1 MPRPGEHGPLPPLMI
16 LMTVVSGLVDAFSFL
31 LLGRVFVSNMT
42 GNVIFL
48 GFAVA
53 GIGGFVWWTSV
64 LALATF
70 CAGAVLGGRIANRHG
85 RHRGRHL
92 LLAVSFQAV
101 FVIGTLVV
109 AVTRDAPYDRRAI
122 VAMIALLS
130 IGMGVQNATARALG
144 VPELTTTVVTRT
156 IAGIASDSRLAGGP
170 GGWSWLRAT
179 SVASV
184 FVGAAVG
191 ALLVHAGHG
200 RWILLIAVVLLG
212 FVAAVAAYTVR
223 STAAWTVRRSKP

>member
-1 MPRPGEHGPLPPLMI
+1 MARPGEHGPLPSLLI

-48 GFAVA
+48 GFALA
-53 GIGGFVWWTSV
+53 GIGGFLWWTSI

-70 CAGAVLGGRIANRHG
+70 CVGAVLGGRIANVHG

-92 LLAVSFQAV
+92 FLAVSIQAA
-101 FVIGTLVV
+101 FVVATLVV

-130 IGMGVQNATARALG
+130 TGMGVQNATAGTLG
-144 VPELTTTVVTRT
+144 VPGLTTTVVTRT
-156 IAGIASDSRLAGGP
+156 IAGIAYDSRLAGGP
-170 GGWSWLRAT
+170 GGWSRLRVG

-184 FVGAAVG
+184 FLGALVGAV
-191 ALLVHAGHG
+191 LVHAGHG
-200 RWILLIAVVLLG
+200 RWILLLAVLLLG
-212 FVAAVAAYTVR
+212 FVGAFAAYTMK
-223 STAAWTVRRSKP
+223 STAAWTEPRPKP